1 MCGTQTGSFSAFE
14 GETGAKMT
22 FRISEFWDKTL
33 NRPSSLGIGV
43 TVWAIMLGGVY
54 ASVQMGASHVSA
66 DHAYVEHEPAVTASI
81 KQRYQG
87 PVKTAAAETA
97 TATNAVSVAAVTL
110 PERPH
115 SIAPT
120 VQAENIPIPAARPVT
135 PSAKALPLVAEN
147 SVPAPTADRYQEQ
160 TAMNAPV
167 SPEEAA
173 SLPFDESPVVEGRVE
188 DGMPIISGLKHL
200 AAQTLR
206 PLDFLRAPF
215 GHHDEEAMLTGTAPQ
230 IR

>member
-1 MCGTQTGSFSAFE
+1 
-14 GETGAKMT
+14 MT

-54 ASVQMGASHVSA
+54 ASVQINATRFSS

-87 PVKTAAAETA
+87 PAKSAAVETTADT
-97 TATNAVSVAAVTL
+97 SKVAAVTITL
-110 PERPH
+110 PEHPH
-115 SIAPT
+115 STGPALL
-120 VQAENIPIPAARPVT
+120 ARNIPVPAARPVT
-135 PSAKALPLVAEN
+135 ASAKALPLLAEGSN
-147 SVPAPTADRYQEQ
+147 PPPQADRFQQQ
-160 TAMNAPV
+160 TASDDTVPPV
-167 SPEEAA
+167 DTA
-173 SLPFDESPVVEGRVE
+173 SLQFDESPVVEGRVE

-206 PLDFLRAPF
+206 PLDLLRAPF
-215 GHHDEEAMLTGTAPQ
+215 GHHDEEAMLTDTAPQ